1 MLMIN
6 SYLQSVLRA
15 NPSRLIQLRLSIT
28 CLITVALN
36 QQVLF
41 SKYEFVNF
49 YPCFP
54 SFFRFVTLLLNF
66 AY

>member
-15 NPSRLIQLRLSIT
+15 NPSRLIQLRLAIT

-41 SKYEFVNF
+41 SKYL
-49 YPCFP
+49 
-54 SFFRFVTLLLNF
+54 S
-66 AY
+66 

>member
-28 CLITVALN
+28 CLIIVALN

-41 SKYEFVNF
+41 SKYL
-49 YPCFP
+49 
-54 SFFRFVTLLLNF
+54 S
-66 AY
+66 